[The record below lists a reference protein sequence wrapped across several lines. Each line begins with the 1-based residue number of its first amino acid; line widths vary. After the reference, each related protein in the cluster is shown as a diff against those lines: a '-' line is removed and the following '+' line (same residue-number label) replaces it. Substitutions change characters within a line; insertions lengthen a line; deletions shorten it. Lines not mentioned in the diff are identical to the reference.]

1 MHTAYAIKQN
11 KKGNRDW
18 YPLSERTKLF
28 DCRNIRQTARH
39 SRRNLMI
46 SKVINL
52 TWRKESQK
60 NWDTN
65 NRVTNMSTSQNKVR
79 LAMRACSGKSV
90 PYSRRTIAA
99 GKTEV
104 KVQDK
109 ASHQTW
115 YLPWLNTGNIFIM
128 SPSLQLRYLPNLCRS
143 YSSQNERE
151 NDYIW
156 I

>member
-39 SRRNLMI
+39 SRRNLRI

-104 KVQDK
+104 KVRLAMRAWTLACHWVFVQAK
-109 ASHQTW
+109 IYVAA
-115 YLPWLNTGNIFIM
+115 GNK
-128 SPSLQLRYLPNLCRS
+128 R
-143 YSSQNERE
+143 
-151 NDYIW
+151 
-156 I
+156 